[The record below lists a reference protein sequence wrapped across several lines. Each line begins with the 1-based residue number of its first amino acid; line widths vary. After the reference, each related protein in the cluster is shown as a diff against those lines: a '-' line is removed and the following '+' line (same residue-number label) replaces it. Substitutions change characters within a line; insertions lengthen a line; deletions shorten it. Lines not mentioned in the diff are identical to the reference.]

1 MAIRRDTT
9 SIRFAYPDAPVE
21 EPPFQAGGPG
31 DPRREMYDPGAMSYG
46 KRDAL
51 TRKLM
56 SFGPEGPPPG
66 FDPSAF
72 STAEPAMTGMSM
84 TPKTFTPEPEEKHPY
99 LPGEDYWAFTKRM
112 DKVFKRGAMDVP
124 ERGDPDFMP
133 TMIDMYAK
141 LPGSSKYSTFGGTTT
156 KRKIY

>member
-9 SIRFAYPDAPVE
+9 SIRFAYPDTPE
-21 EPPFQAGGPG
+21 EEFQPQQQFMPEDIGM
-31 DPRREMYDPGAMSYG
+31 DE
-46 KRDAL
+46 L

-66 FDPSAF
+66 FDPRAF
-72 STAEPAMTGMSM
+72 KMTGMSKKP
-84 TPKTFTPEPEEKHPY
+84 TPASAMVPEVFEPEPEEEHPY

-112 DKVFKRGAMDVP
+112 DKVFKRGALDVP

-141 LPGSSKYSTFGGTTT
+141 LPGSARKRFG
-156 KRKIY
+156 

>member
-9 SIRFAYPDAPVE
+9 SIRFAYPDTPE
-21 EPPFQAGGPG
+21 EEYQPQQQQQFMPEDLGM
-31 DPRREMYDPGAMSYG
+31 DS
-46 KRDAL
+46 L

-56 SFGPEGPPPG
+56 SFGPKGPPPG
-66 FDPSAF
+66 FDPREF
-72 STAEPAMTGMSM
+72 KMTGMSKKPSPASAM
-84 TPKTFTPEPEEKHPY
+84 TPKMFTPEPEPEEKHPY

-112 DKVFKRGAMDVP
+112 DKVFKRGALGVP

-141 LPGSSKYSTFGGTTT
+141 IPGTEKFKTVDGTTI
-156 KRKIY
+156 KRKVY